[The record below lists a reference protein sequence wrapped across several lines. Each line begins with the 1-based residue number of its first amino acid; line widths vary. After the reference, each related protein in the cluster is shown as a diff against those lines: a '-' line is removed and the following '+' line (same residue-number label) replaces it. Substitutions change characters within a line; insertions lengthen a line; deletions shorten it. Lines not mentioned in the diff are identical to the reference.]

1 MRLYLDEDI
10 GSHYLGQALKKA
22 GHDVTVPAEVGQIG
36 RSDILQ
42 LAYAVEAD
50 RVMVTGNH
58 RDFEDIHDLILLC
71 GGGHPGILTIRK
83 DNDRR
88 RDMKPAQIVTA
99 INNVAS
105 VLASVRDHIIC
116 LNEWR

>member
-1 MRLYLDEDI
+1 MRFYLDEDI
-10 GSHYLGQALKKA
+10 GSRHLSQALKKA
-22 GHDVTVPAEVGQIG
+22 GHDVILPADVGRTG

-42 LAYAVEAD
+42 FTYSVEAD

-71 GGGHPGILTIRK
+71 GGGHPGILTLRK

-88 RDMKPAQIVTA
+88 RDMKPAQIVAA
-99 INNVAS
+99 IDNVGS